1 MMALLRSDLHRILRS
16 RWPWAVLGIV
26 ALATLGSAILT
37 IWWPLEPG
45 VVYDGLTGRA
55 GALHLAGRGSSIS
68 LVSTIAP
75 FVAAHL
81 SCADS
86 DAGFDRTLLSSL
98 HGRAAYYAEKYLLA
112 ALLSGALLVAYLA
125 FGGLGVL
132 VTMRPVETVE
142 PLWQVVAWAGEG
154 WLISCVYALAVLLVG
169 QLVRSRAIAF
179 IAAFLLT
186 SAAVEQESLSH
197 VEPFVEVEPS
207 VHGRAREQPPRRGS
221 QPAVERLEERVR
233 CHETSRREV
242 ASVPAPAS
250 TAQSGTQTARARKAG
265 ERPVA
270 STASMSA
277 APLPTETSTA

>member
-55 GALHLAGRGSSIS
+55 GALHLAGRGPSIS

-132 VTMRPVETVE
+132 VTMRPVENVE

-186 SAAVEQESLSH
+186 SAAVEQGFFSFLLLVDSALGLGWAPALEAALAWMPYTVLVSVGNGAADMLAVDATGLS
-197 VEPFVEVEPS
+197 PAF
-207 VHGRAREQPPRRGS
+207 RAL
-221 QPAVERLEERVR
+221 AVCVPLCAVLAGAGTLA
-233 CHETSRREV
+233 TSRRDV
-242 ASVPAPAS
+242 S
-250 TAQSGTQTARARKAG
+250 
-265 ERPVA
+265 
-270 STASMSA
+270 
-277 APLPTETSTA
+277 